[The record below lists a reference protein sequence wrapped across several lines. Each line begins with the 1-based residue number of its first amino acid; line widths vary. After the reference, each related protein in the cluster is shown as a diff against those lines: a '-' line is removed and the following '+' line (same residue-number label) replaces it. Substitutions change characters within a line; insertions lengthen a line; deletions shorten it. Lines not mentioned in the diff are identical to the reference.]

1 MLRRTLLASPLAL
14 RAQPRHQPALVVLRE
29 EGNLFTHHYGTGY
42 PKPFLYPILAP
53 DGQEL
58 SRGYPV
64 NARPDD
70 TKDHE
75 WHRGIW
81 WGHGDINGHDFWRE
95 KKDAS
100 GNPTTGT
107 IRVDEVTGNQV
118 TGAQVTSPGLTI
130 HQTLLSAAKAPVA
143 KLTSVYGIKSKPNA
157 ILITAT
163 LTLTSPTELRFGD
176 TDDGGFAIRLREEF
190 REDRGAT
197 LTNSNGAKGAKAIW
211 GKPAPWT
218 DFSTQIQDKTYG
230 VAILSHPANL
240 RHPSGWH
247 ARNYGLNSANPFAA
261 SSFAEEKGGQR
272 GAFTLPAN
280 QPLKLRYAVVIHLGD
295 AKTANIDKHF
305 EECAKS

>member
-1 MLRRTLLASPLAL
+1 MLRRTLLATPFAL
-14 RAQPRHQPALVVLRE
+14 SAQNAGSLFVLTDQ
-29 EGNLFTHHYGTGY
+29 GNHHFSIHHRDY

-64 NARPDD
+64 HPRPDD

-95 KKDAS
+95 KKDANGKS
-100 GNPTTGT
+100 TTGT
-107 IRVDEVTGNQV
+107 IRLDR
-118 TGAQVTSPGLTI
+118 VTSPGLTI
-130 HQTLLSAAKAPVA
+130 HQTLLTATQDTLASLTTTYAIKSAAD
-143 KLTSVYGIKSKPNA
+143 
-157 ILITAT
+157 AT
-163 LTLTSPTELRFGD
+163 LINAALTIQSKQELRFGD
-176 TDDGGFAIRLREEF
+176 TDDGGFAVRLREEF

-197 LTNSNGAKGAKAIW
+197 LLNANGAKGAKAIW
-211 GKPAPWT
+211 GKPAAWT
-218 DFSTQIQDKTYG
+218 DFSTVIEGKPYG
-230 VAILSHPANL
+230 VAILAHPSNL

-272 GAFTLPAN
+272 GAYTLPPN
-280 QPLKLRYAVVIHLGD
+280 QPLTLRYQLVIHLGD
-295 AKTANIDKHF
+295 AIGANINQRF
-305 EECAKS
+305 EEFAKS